1 MSKQLLKTSGTD
13 ILSSG
18 RKLRKPL
25 AGGGWHPLPLYV
37 RGLKYNLSI
46 IIDYYR
52 FLSIVANFVNR

>member
-1 MSKQLLKTSGTD
+1 MSKQLLKTSGAD
-13 ILSSG
+13 VLSSG
-18 RKLRKPL
+18 RKLRKTL
-25 AGGGWHPLPLYV
+25 GGGGCHPLPLYV